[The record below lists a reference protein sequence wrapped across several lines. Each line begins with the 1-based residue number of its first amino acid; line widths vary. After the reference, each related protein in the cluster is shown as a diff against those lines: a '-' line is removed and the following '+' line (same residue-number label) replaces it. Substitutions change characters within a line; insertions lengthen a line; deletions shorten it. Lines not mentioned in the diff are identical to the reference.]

1 MVRNH
6 RLSNPCCAIMNLST
20 EHIVSDPDMC
30 FGKPRIAGTRFT
42 VKDVVIHHHYQ
53 GMSLI
58 EIATDW
64 NLPLPGVYAAM
75 AYYYD
80 HKADFD
86 RAFKDDDEFVRKLRA
101 STTSLL
107 EGIRHASL
115 T

>member
-1 MVRNH
+1 
-6 RLSNPCCAIMNLST
+6 MNLST

-30 FGKPRIAGTRFT
+30 FGKPRIAGTRFK

-80 HKADFD
+80 HKAEFD
-86 RAFKDDDEFVRKLRA
+86 RELKDDDEFVRKLRA
-101 STTSLL
+101 RTTSLL
-107 EGIRHASL
+107 DGIRHASL